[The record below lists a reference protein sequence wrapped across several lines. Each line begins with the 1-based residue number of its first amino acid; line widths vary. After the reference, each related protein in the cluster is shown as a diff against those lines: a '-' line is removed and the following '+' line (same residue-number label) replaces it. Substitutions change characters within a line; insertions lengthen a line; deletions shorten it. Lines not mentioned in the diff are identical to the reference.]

1 MAIVPS
7 LLYRGTLT
15 NANATLKTTD
25 AAATTIVTSIV
36 ATNKTATAGW
46 FTVTVNGFYLA
57 YQMPVAANQTITIDV
72 KQVTGTNVNIQG
84 LANANS
90 TIDLSISGA
99 VSTGPSDQAWTS
111 YTPAFT
117 ASITNPTNWTASG
130 RYTQMGKLVVA
141 KFTIVAGAGVTAGS
155 GVYQFGLPVNAA
167 QTIAMGSFSGYCYD
181 SSAGT
186 LATMSYMEPSV
197 SSGAKGEIRYG
208 AAYPSG
214 ALLAVASNQPF
225 TWAQGDIITGHV
237 VYEAA

>member
-1 MAIVPS
+1 MAVVPS

-15 NANATLKTTD
+15 NTNATLKTTD

-99 VSTGPSDQAWTS
+99 VSTGPADQAWTQW
-111 YTPAFT
+111 TPTLT
-117 ASITNPTNWTASG
+117 ASTTNPTNWTVDG
-130 RYTQMGKLVVA
+130 RYTMYGKLVIA
-141 KFTIVAGAGVTAGS
+141 KFRLTAGASVTAGS
-155 GVYQFGLPVNAA
+155 GTYRIALPATASTSLGGDIEVGPINL
-167 QTIAMGSFSGYCYD
+167 YD
-181 SSAGT
+181 SSAGSQT
-186 LATMSYMEPSV
+186 LGKLYISSTTPTLGLFSYPTSLTALGAV
-197 SSGAKGEIRYG
+197 TNAAPYAWASGDTIRG
-208 AAYPSG
+208 SM
-214 ALLAVASNQPF
+214 
-225 TWAQGDIITGHV
+225 I
-237 VYEAA
+237 YEAA